1 MQSLNS
7 MESQQAIRKTVWLL
21 CAVALN
27 SLEFFIPRLP
37 FFPWLKPG
45 LANIITIL
53 WIVEY
58 GAVDAVLFSLLR
70 TWIVGFYFGFS
81 FLTISLAMSGGV
93 LSTIA
98 MGTFWNLLG
107 KNRRLG
113 IVGLGVIGAM
123 FHNLGQLCAVY
134 ALMAANLHLF
144 YQIPVMLVASV
155 IFGGLVG
162 LLALPVYKVIGP
174 DAPLD
179 EITGD
184 LRPPAFSAT
193 RSNHAFSWTLLFSCI
208 AIVFSNSYTVL
219 CACALGASCIV
230 QIQHKG
236 SVKAFIKPVTGFW
249 VLFVF
254 IAAVDLFF
262 SYGTRIENIP
272 FITNE
277 GVDAAV
283 KQWLRL
289 WTWLQVS
296 SILSYFNFHAVML
309 QTLSRIFPR
318 HQESIFAGV
327 LALEYFPGIAEDS
340 KAFVKRKV
348 GVMFRRRNKK
358 VFDKDFGLTVAVDP
372 DSKDLTVLSHVMVK
386 SRLPPPRIGRR
397 FGVNSDSAQESFT
410 KPLWSS
416 SGAT

>member
-1 MQSLNS
+1 MQSPSNTAQ
-7 MESQQAIRKTVWLL
+7 EQAIRKTVWLL

-27 SLEFFIPRLP
+27 ALEFFIPRLP

-53 WIVEY
+53 WIIEY

-81 FLTISLAMSGGV
+81 FLTISLAMCGGV
-93 LSTIA
+93 LSAIA
-98 MGTFWNLLG
+98 MGIFWNLLG
-107 KNRRLG
+107 KNRLLG

-134 ALMAANLHLF
+134 GLMAANLHLF

-155 IFGGLVG
+155 IFGGMVG

-174 DAPLD
+174 GASST
-179 EITGD
+179 EKTGD
-184 LRPPAFSAT
+184 LRLPAFNAT
-193 RSNHAFSWTLLFSCI
+193 TSNHTFSWILLFSCI
-208 AIVFSNSYTVL
+208 AIVFSNSYAVL
-219 CACALGASCIV
+219 CASAVGASCIV
-230 QIQHKG
+230 QIQLKG
-236 SVKAFIKPVTGFW
+236 SIKAFIKPASGFW

-272 FITNE
+272 LITHE
-277 GVDAAV
+277 GVDATV

-318 HQESIFAGV
+318 HQETIFAGV

-340 KAFVKRKV
+340 KAFVKRKIADV
-348 GVMFRRRNKK
+348 FKRSGKK
-358 VFDKDFGLTVAVDP
+358 VFGFDAGNNVMPGMVTTLVTGLYRLV
-372 DSKDLTVLSHVMVK
+372 VL
-386 SRLPPPRIGRR
+386 RI
-397 FGVNSDSAQESFT
+397 E
-410 KPLWSS
+410 KEK
-416 SGAT
+416 

>member
-1 MQSLNS
+1 MAARQ
-7 MESQQAIRKTVWLL
+7 EIRKTVWLL

-27 SLEFFIPRLP
+27 ALEFFIPRLP

-53 WIVEY
+53 WIIEY

-81 FLTISLAMSGGV
+81 FLTISLAMTGGV
-93 LSTIA
+93 LSTVA
-98 MGTFWNLLG
+98 MGVFWNLLG
-107 KNRRLG
+107 KNRLLGTTGLG
-113 IVGLGVIGAM
+113 IIGAM

-155 IFGGLVG
+155 IFGGMVG
-162 LLALPVYKVIGP
+162 LLAPIAYRVLGKQDNALDNYQMPSVPALSAAFP
-174 DAPLD
+174 DFF
-179 EITGD
+179 
-184 LRPPAFSAT
+184 FS
-193 RSNHAFSWTLLFSCI
+193 FLL
-208 AIVFSNSYTVL
+208 L
-219 CACALGASCIV
+219 CACIALVFLNSNTMLCASAAGASIIV
-230 QIQHKG
+230 QFLLKG
-236 SVKAFIKPVTGFW
+236 SLKAFIKPVSGFW

-254 IAAVDLFF
+254 IACVNLFF

-272 FITNE
+272 FVTNE
-277 GVDAAV
+277 GVDATV

-309 QTLSRIFPR
+309 QALRRIFPG
-318 HQESIFAGV
+318 HKETIFAGV

-340 KAFVKRKV
+340 KVYLKRKIA
-348 GVMFRRRNKK
+348 GIFKRNERKISNQEPGNSVK
-358 VFDKDFGLTVAVDP
+358 ADLITGWVTGLYRLV
-372 DSKDLTVLSHVMVK
+372 VLRMEK
-386 SRLPPPRIGRR
+386 
-397 FGVNSDSAQESFT
+397 
-410 KPLWSS
+410 
-416 SGAT
+416 

>member
-1 MQSLNS
+1 MQSLSNTAP
-7 MESQQAIRKTVWLL
+7 QQTIRKTVWLL

-27 SLEFFIPRLP
+27 ALEFFIPRLP

-53 WIVEY
+53 WIIEY

-98 MGTFWNLLG
+98 MGIFWNLLG
-107 KNRRLG
+107 KNKLLG
-113 IVGLGVIGAM
+113 TTGLGVIGAM

-155 IFGGLVG
+155 IFGSMVG
-162 LLALPVYKVIGP
+162 LLAPLAYRVLGPQDRLLAQYKMPSAQIISAPAP
-174 DAPLD
+174 DFF
-179 EITGD
+179 
-184 LRPPAFSAT
+184 FSCLMLCA
-193 RSNHAFSWTLLFSCI
+193 CI
-208 AIVFSNSYTVL
+208 AIVFSNSITVL
-219 CACALGASCIV
+219 CASAAGASLIA
-230 QIQHKG
+230 QIQLKG
-236 SVKAFIKPVTGFW
+236 SLKAFLKPLSGFW
-249 VLFVF
+249 MLFVF
-254 IAAVDLFF
+254 IACVNLFF
-262 SYGTRIENIP
+262 SYGTRIEKVP

-277 GVDAAV
+277 GVDATI

-309 QTLSRIFPR
+309 QTLRRIFPG
-318 HQESIFAGV
+318 HQETIFAGV

-340 KAFVKRKV
+340 KAFVKRKI
-348 GVMFRRRNKK
+348 GEMFRRRDKK
-358 VFDKDFGLTVAVDP
+358 EYKVDAGIHVKTGRINALVTGLYRLV
-372 DSKDLTVLSHVMVK
+372 VLKMEKVK
-386 SRLPPPRIGRR
+386 
-397 FGVNSDSAQESFT
+397 
-410 KPLWSS
+410 
-416 SGAT
+416 

>member
-1 MQSLNS
+1 MQSLSNTA
-7 MESQQAIRKTVWLL
+7 QKQAIRKTVWLL

-27 SLEFFIPRLP
+27 ALEFFIPRLP

-53 WIVEY
+53 WIIEY

-98 MGTFWNLLG
+98 MGISWNLLG
-107 KNRRLG
+107 KNRLLG
-113 IVGLGVIGAM
+113 IVGLGIIGAM

-134 ALMAANLHLF
+134 GLMAANLHLF

-155 IFGGLVG
+155 IFGGMVG
-162 LLALPVYKVIGP
+162 LLAPPVYTVIGR
-174 DAPLD
+174 DASSAEKPRDFRL
-179 EITGD
+179 
-184 LRPPAFSAT
+184 PAFGAT
-193 RSNHAFSWTLLFSCI
+193 TSNHAFSWVLLFACI
-208 AIVFSNSYTVL
+208 AIVFSDSYTVL
-219 CACALGASCIV
+219 CTSAVAASCIV
-230 QIQHKG
+230 QIQLKG
-236 SVKAFIKPVTGFW
+236 SIKAFIKPASGFW

-277 GVDAAV
+277 GVDATV

-318 HQESIFAGV
+318 HQETIFAGV

-340 KAFVKRKV
+340 KAFVKRKI
-348 GVMFRRRNKK
+348 GGMFRRRDKK
-358 VFDKDFGLTVAVDP
+358 VFDQDLGGSIKTGWVTALVTGLYGLV
-372 DSKDLTVLSHVMVK
+372 VLRMEK
-386 SRLPPPRIGRR
+386 AI
-397 FGVNSDSAQESFT
+397 
-410 KPLWSS
+410 K
-416 SGAT
+416 

>member
-1 MQSLNS
+1 MQSPSNTA
-7 MESQQAIRKTVWLL
+7 SQQAIKKTVWLL

-27 SLEFFIPRLP
+27 ALEFFIPRLP

-53 WIVEY
+53 WIIEY

-98 MGTFWNLLG
+98 MGIFWSLLG
-107 KNRRLG
+107 KKKLLG
-113 IVGLGVIGAM
+113 TVGLGVIGAM

-155 IFGGLVG
+155 IFGGMVG
-162 LLALPVYKVIGP
+162 LLAPIAYRVLGQHDGALDQYKMPAAPV
-174 DAPLD
+174 
-179 EITGD
+179 
-184 LRPPAFSAT
+184 FSAPA
-193 RSNHAFSWTLLFSCI
+193 SDFFFSFILLCACI
-208 AIVFSNSYTVL
+208 AIVFSDSAAVL
-219 CACALGASCIV
+219 CASALGASLIA
-230 QIQHKG
+230 QIQLKG
-236 SVKAFIKPVTGFW
+236 SVKAFFKPLTGFW
-249 VLFVF
+249 VLFIF
-254 IAAVDLFF
+254 IACVDLFF
-262 SYGTRIENIP
+262 SYGTRIENVP
-272 FITNE
+272 FITSE
-277 GVDAAV
+277 GVDATV

-289 WTWLQVS
+289 WTWLQIS

-318 HQESIFAGV
+318 HQETIFAGV

-340 KAFVKRKV
+340 KAFVKRKIADI
-348 GVMFRRRNKK
+348 FRRGKKKGSGIGAGNK
-358 VFDKDFGLTVAVDP
+358 
-372 DSKDLTVLSHVMVK
+372 VK
-386 SRLPPPRIGRR
+386 SGSLTALVTGLYGIVVLRIGK
-397 FGVNSDSAQESFT
+397 EEKFT
-410 KPLWSS
+410 TETQKK
-416 SGAT
+416 